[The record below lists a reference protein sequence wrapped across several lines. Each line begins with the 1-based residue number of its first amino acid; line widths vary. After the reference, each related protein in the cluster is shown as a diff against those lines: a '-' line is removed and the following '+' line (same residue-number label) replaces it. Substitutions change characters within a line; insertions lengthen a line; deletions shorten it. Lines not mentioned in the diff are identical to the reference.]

1 MFDNLNKFN
10 EIRIINKILIVCY
23 KFVLSVLYNLVLIK
37 LLMNMSIDERN
48 ILCFVLKCVVS

>member
-10 EIRIINKILIVCY
+10 AIRIINKILIVCC

-37 LLMNMSIDERN
+37 W
-48 ILCFVLKCVVS
+48 